1 MYSTIIS
8 TKELAQHIG
17 DPDWVVVDCRFQ
29 PADTEAGRIDYGKSH
44 IPGAVYAHLD
54 ENLAA
59 PIEPGITGR
68 HPLPSPEKMAE
79 TLSGWGIGPETQVV
93 TYDDA
98 GGAMAASRLWWMLKW
113 LGHDAVAVLDGGW
126 SKWVGDGREIESS
139 KVVKPSKTFVPHP
152 RSELQVSTE
161 DVEEMLR
168 DESALVIDARSRER
182 YLGEVEPW
190 DPIAGHIPG
199 AISAPFAE
207 LLTPENTLLSVDE
220 IRSYFNSLLG
230 DVPPEKVV
238 YYCGSGV
245 TSILSILA
253 MEYAGIGMPKLYVG
267 SWSQW
272 ITDPARGVATK

>member
-1 MYSTIIS
+1 MYLTIIS
-8 TKELAQHIG
+8 TQELAKHIG

-59 PIEPGITGR
+59 PIEPGVTGR

-79 TLSGWGIGPETQVV
+79 TLSGWGIGPKTQVV

-113 LGHDAVAVLDGGW
+113 MGHDAVAVLDGGW
-126 SKWVGDGREIESS
+126 SKWVKEGREVESDEA
-139 KVVKPSKTFVPHP
+139 VNPPGTFVPHP
-152 RSELQVSTE
+152 RHELQVSTE

-182 YLGEVEPW
+182 YLGDVEPW

-199 AISAPFAE
+199 TISAPFAE
-207 LLTPENTLLSVDE
+207 LLTPESTLLSVDE

-230 DVPPEKVV
+230 DVSPEKVV

-245 TSILSILA
+245 TSIVSILA
-253 MEYAGIGMPKLYVG
+253 MAYAGIGMPKLYVG